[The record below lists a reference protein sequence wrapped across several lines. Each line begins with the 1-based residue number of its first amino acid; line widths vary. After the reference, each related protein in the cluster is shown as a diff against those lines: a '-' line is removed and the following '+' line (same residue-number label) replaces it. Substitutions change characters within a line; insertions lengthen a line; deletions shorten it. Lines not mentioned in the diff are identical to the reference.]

1 MFEWIKQHF
10 REQDKCVHAVGAIES
25 KFVCKWSSVLVGLW
39 IQVSNVSFRMWWL
52 KANLGKGHWWEVEV
66 SLCPLLSETSSFPSF
81 LGLAQFTFLGSR
93 NSSPHSTLQ
102 KAGLLPLTRAFVS
115 SWSEDCGVGSF
126 SPAIGLCFPRSCSH
140 FLCGILLHQAV
151 SLEVSFT
158 GLSSLEITGCS
169 FQADMIE
176 DLPAPSF
183 IEIKLT
189 WNIIFLLRAWHDD
202 LIYAYIAKWSLQ

>member
-1 MFEWIKQHF
+1 MCPCSWGNWIQI
-10 REQDKCVHAVGAIES
+10 A
-25 KFVCKWSSVLVGLW
+25 CKWSSVLVGLW

-66 SLCPLLSETSSFPSF
+66 SLCPLLSEISSFPSF

-93 NSSPHSTLQ
+93 NSSPHPPCKRQVSFLWH
-102 KAGLLPLTRAFVS
+102 GLFVG

-126 SPAIGLCFPRSCSH
+126 SPAIGLCFPCSCSH

-176 DLPAPSF
+176 DLPPTPV
-183 IEIKLT
+183 L
-189 WNIIFLLRAWHDD
+189 
-202 LIYAYIAKWSLQ
+202 